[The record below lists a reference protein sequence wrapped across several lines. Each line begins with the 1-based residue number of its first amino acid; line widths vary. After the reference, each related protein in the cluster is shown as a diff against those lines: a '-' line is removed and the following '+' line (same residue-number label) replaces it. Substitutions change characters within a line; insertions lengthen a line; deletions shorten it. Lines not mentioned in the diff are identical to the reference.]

1 MPRDKLIQPRRG
13 TAAQWTSAN
22 PILAEAEFGYETDTL
37 KMKMGDGI
45 TDWDSLAYVSTWGSG
60 GGGGSGTV
68 TSVSV
73 TTANGVSGSVATAT
87 TTPAITLTLGA
98 ITPTSIVA
106 SGTIAA
112 SNLSGTNTGDQNLA
126 PYATLASPTFTG
138 TVTLPTGQ
146 VVNGVTLT
154 AAGSASDYLRA
165 DGTYGASSASVA
177 WGAIT
182 GTLSSQT
189 DLQTALNAKA
199 PLASPTFTGTVSGIT
214 AAMVGA
220 PSGSGTSTGTNT
232 GDQTSI
238 SGNAGTATA
247 LATGRTISIT
257 GDLAYISPSFD
268 GSGNVTA
275 AGTLANVNANVG
287 SFTNASITVNAKG
300 LITAASS
307 GAGGSGLSRGLVN
320 MQRLGATV
328 G

>member
-13 TAAQWTSAN
+13 EAAEWTAAN
-22 PILAEAEFGYETDTL
+22 PVLDEAEFGYETDTK
-37 KMKMGDGI
+37 KMKMGDGVS
-45 TDWDSLAYVSTWGSG
+45 DWGTLTYISTWGSG

-106 SGTIAA
+106 SGTITA
-112 SNLSGTNTGDQNLA
+112 SNLS
-126 PYATLASPTFTG
+126 
-138 TVTLPTGQ
+138 
-146 VVNGVTLT
+146 
-154 AAGSASDYLRA
+154 
-165 DGTYGASSASVA
+165 
-177 WGAIT
+177 
-182 GTLSSQT
+182 
-189 DLQTALNAKA
+189 
-199 PLASPTFTGTVSGIT
+199 
-214 AAMVGA
+214 
-220 PSGSGTSTGTNT
+220 GTNT

-257 GDLAYISPSFD
+257 GDLAYTSPSFD